1 MIGNITKDKTPDG
14 AILGGTGSYSAVA
27 ARRLGLQV
35 TMVSAVGDDAPPLDV
50 LDGIP
55 LHRIAH
61 PTTLTFQNVYEQ
73 GTRRQKWLVD
83 GGRIALADVP
93 TAWRRAT
100 VVHLAPIAQEMS
112 PALCAE
118 FPHSLV
124 GVTAQGWL
132 RGRNARR
139 DVIFQPHPALEK
151 YLPYVDVLVVSLS
164 DFFGDRDAML
174 AVLTAVPIGV
184 ETLGA
189 EGCTVYR
196 DGETMHVPVE
206 PQPEIDPTGAGDI
219 FATAFFAEY
228 ARTQD
233 RRRAAQFANACA
245 SLSVTR
251 QGAAS
256 APTRAEV
263 EQHCRRMYG

>member
-1 MIGNITKDKTPDG
+1 
-14 AILGGTGSYSAVA
+14 
-27 ARRLGLQV
+27 
-35 TMVSAVGDDAPPLDV
+35 MVSAVGDDAPALAV
-50 LDGIP
+50 LNGIP
-55 LHRIAH
+55 LHRITH
-61 PTTLTFQNVYEQ
+61 PTTVTFQNVYEQ
-73 GTRRQKWLVD
+73 GARRQKWLVD
-83 GGRIALADVP
+83 GGHIALADVP
-93 TAWRRAT
+93 LAWRHAP

-132 RGRNARR
+132 RGRNAQR
-139 DVIFQPHPALEK
+139 DVIFQPHSELEK

-164 DFFGDRDAML
+164 DFFGDRAAML
-174 AVLTAVPIGV
+174 AALTGVPIGV

-189 EGCTVYR
+189 DGCTVYR
-196 DGETMHVPVE
+196 HGDTVHVPVE

-219 FATAFFAEY
+219 FATAFFTEY
-228 ARTQD
+228 ARIRNSRQS
-233 RRRAAQFANACA
+233 AQFANACA

-251 QGAAS
+251 QGVAS

-263 EQHCRRMYG
+263 ERHYRQMYG